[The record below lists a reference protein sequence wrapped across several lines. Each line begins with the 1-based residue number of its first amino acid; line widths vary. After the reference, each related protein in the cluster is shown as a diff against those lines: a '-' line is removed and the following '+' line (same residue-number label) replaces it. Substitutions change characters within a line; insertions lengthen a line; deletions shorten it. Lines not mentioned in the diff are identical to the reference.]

1 MKQLDFKDI
10 DVLDSVIKMEYNDYK
25 SSFQGAILTTQ
36 RKTNNFRISFGNIIV
51 STLIMER
58 GASNSTIL

>member
-25 SSFQGAILTTQ
+25 SSFQGAILIIQ
-36 RKTNNFRISFGNIIV
+36 RKTNNFRISFSNIIV

-58 GASNSTIL
+58 GANNSTIL